1 MIDIVLNRE
10 KPDWVKEKIR
20 TLQEESAVAR
30 IDAILELDQKRRALL
45 TEGETLKGK
54 RNKLNKMM
62 GRFRSNK
69 ALTPAQQSGVAD
81 AIVAAIAAK
90 DYARALELLTN
101 PPSDLLGDSAP
112 KAALDRLSNALRG
125 MGEAVD

>member
-1 MIDIVLNRE
+1 MIDIVLIRE

-45 TEGETLKGK
+45 TEGETLQAE

-62 GRFRSNK
+62 GRFRGNK

-90 DYARALELLTN
+90 DYARAFEFLTH
-101 PPSDLLGDSAP
+101 PPSDLLGEAAP
-112 KAALDRLSNALRG
+112 PAAPERLSHSPPSLVVAR
-125 MGEAVD
+125 D